1 MLQSVST
8 GWGLPVG
15 SNLKLVNFFMQHLG
29 MLHDVVYSFWP
40 VSCNNNVAP
49 DRACALK
56 PRPNGRDMPTQH
68 TAISGKV
75 VLQRGNAY
83 ATMPKV
89 IMGNG
94 GFTVAWLKLKVF

>member
-1 MLQSVST
+1 MRFQTRGEGKGTPYSGLYGDAPPERGTFFSLQ
-8 GWGLPVG
+8 P
-15 SNLKLVNFFMQHLG
+15 
-29 MLHDVVYSFWP
+29 Y
-40 VSCNNNVAP
+40 
-49 DRACALK
+49 
-56 PRPNGRDMPTQH
+56 

-94 GFTVAWLKLKVF
+94 CFTVAWLKLKVL

>member
-1 MLQSVST
+1 MHV
-8 GWGLPVG
+8 GWL
-15 SNLKLVNFFMQHLG
+15 N
-29 MLHDVVYSFWP
+29 
-40 VSCNNNVAP
+40 
-49 DRACALK
+49 
-56 PRPNGRDMPTQH
+56 

-83 ATMPKV
+83 AAMPKV